1 MSEESN
7 TVRRSLSK
15 IVCSVIVLIFTVAS
29 MADGICSFYDAW
41 RKNNMLTL
49 SIPDD
54 QLYAVLA
61 TMIVVLLLYVVNK
74 RVSEYQTFVGN
85 QAKKKAAALAEG
97 EEAYAAYL
105 ETAKDEKFSP
115 LVVMYS
121 LIGCAFVGIVVF
133 LTAGAF
139 ISALEVYGG
148 IISVYFSGVTV
159 FLWTLFLIVVVDGLF
174 IDPKIQG
181 TFDAK
186 YAKVLAVASSLAE
199 AAIAEAAE
207 IAASEEKQTEAKNTL
222 TAFLKNLGASDAD
235 IEKVGDALDWVF
247 DKTAAINT
255 LSVVQN
261 AAKTSTT
268 TASTTTEATNQ

>member
-1 MSEESN
+1 
-7 TVRRSLSK
+7 
-15 IVCSVIVLIFTVAS
+15 
-29 MADGICSFYDAW
+29 
-41 RKNNMLTL
+41 MLDL
-49 SIPDD
+49 SIPGD

-61 TMIVVLLLYVVNK
+61 IMIVVLLLYVVNK

-139 ISALEVYGG
+139 ISALDIYGG

-159 FLWTLFLIVVVDGLF
+159 FLWTLLLIVIVDGLF

-222 TAFLKNLGASDAD
+222 TAFLKALGASDSD

-261 AAKTSTT
+261 AAK
-268 TASTTTEATNQ
+268 ASTTTEATSTQVSS